1 MFGFDESFQGAAG
14 LENYKAELDATIPGI
29 VNSPKK

>member
-1 MFGFDESFQGAAG
+1 MNLFQGAAG
-14 LENYKAELDATIPGI
+14 LENYKAELDASIPGI